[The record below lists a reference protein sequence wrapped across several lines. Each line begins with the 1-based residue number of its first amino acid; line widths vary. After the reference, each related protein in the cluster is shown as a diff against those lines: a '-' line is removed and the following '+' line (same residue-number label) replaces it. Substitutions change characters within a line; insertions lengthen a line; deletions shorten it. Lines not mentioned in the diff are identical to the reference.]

1 MIHLF
6 PLDKLYLNNEPRQ
19 ITCLGNKIGSW
30 AEGRVMNCNNIDA
43 AVVRVEEC
51 KQEWTLGDINTD
63 ESSFN
68 IHVLVFK
75 I

>member
-1 MIHLF
+1 M
-6 PLDKLYLNNEPRQ
+6 
-19 ITCLGNKIGSW
+19 LGYKIGSW